1 MSTPASRPATHV
13 ILGAG
18 PVARAVAAALAGR
31 GIEPAVVTRSGTVVP
46 GAASRRADLRTAA
59 EAADAVAGAEVVFQ
73 CAQPPYH
80 RWPEE
85 FPALQS
91 RVLRATATAGALL
104 VAAENLYG
112 YAPPTGPITEDLPLD
127 ATTRK
132 GAVRAQMWQQLEDAH
147 RAGDG
152 RAVSARASDFFGPG
166 VANSAVGERFF
177 GPLLAG
183 KPVRVIGDPDRLH
196 TYTYIDDFGEA
207 MVRLAETPD
216 TWGSAWH
223 VPNAPTTT
231 TRAVAEQVA
240 AMAGTTARLRAVKPW
255 QLRLIGTVV
264 PALRE
269 LDELRY
275 EFDQDWV
282 VSHERYAAVLG
293 DHATPLDVALAAT
306 VASYR
311 PSVAT
316 GAGAAA

>member
-1 MSTPASRPATHV
+1 MSTPEAVSTTHV

-18 PVARAVAAALAGR
+18 PVARAVATALASR
-31 GIEPAVVTRSGTVVP
+31 GVRPAVVTRSGAVLP
-46 GAASRRADLRTAA
+46 GASSRRADLRRPD
-59 EAADAVAGAEVVFQ
+59 EASEAIAGADVVYQ
-73 CAQPPYH
+73 CTQPPYD

-91 RVLRATATAGALL
+91 SVLRAAEANDALL

-112 YAPPTGPITEDLPLD
+112 YAPPAGPLTEDLPLA

-132 GAVRAQMWQQLEDAH
+132 GAVRAQMWRQLESAH
-147 RAGDG
+147 RAGDV
-152 RAVSARASDFFGPG
+152 RAVAARASDFFGPG
-166 VANSAVGERFF
+166 VVDSALGQRFF
-177 GPLLAG
+177 GPLVAG
-183 KPVRVIGDPDRLH
+183 KPVRVLGDPDRLH
-196 TYTYIDDFGEA
+196 TYTYVEDVGEA
-207 MVRLAETPD
+207 MVRLSESPE

-231 TRAVAEQVA
+231 TRALAEQVA
-240 AMAGTTARLRAVKPW
+240 SMAGTTARLRPVKPW
-255 QLRLIGTVV
+255 QLHLLGTVV

-293 DHATPLDVALAAT
+293 DHATPLDVALRAT
-306 VASYR
+306 VDSYR
-311 PSVAT
+311 SPANRGADAVA
-316 GAGAAA
+316 